1 MHVYI
6 NNIIPAMNVTTTL
19 VNMSVMMFVTGVFYV
34 IIEYCRFGCLRQ
46 YIKDKQ
52 DHFIDTMDDECT
64 RDASKTEQDA
74 QPRTPSDIRYVTL
87 SPGKDTRA
95 EFTIGK
101 NDDMV
106 PLTTKDLVCYLFQIA
121 RGMEF
126 LASMKVGVLSW
137 K

>member
-6 NNIIPAMNVTTTL
+6 IDIIPEMNVTKTL

-52 DHFIDTMDDECT
+52 DHFIDTMDDDCT
-64 RDASKTEQDA
+64 REAAKTEQYS
-74 QPRTPSDIRYVTL
+74 QQRTPSDTRYVTL
-87 SPGKDTRA
+87 SPGKDTSA
-95 EFTIGK
+95 EFTIVK

-106 PLTTKDLVCYLFQIA
+106 SLTTKDLVCYLFQIA

-126 LASMKVGVLSW
+126 LASMKVSVISW